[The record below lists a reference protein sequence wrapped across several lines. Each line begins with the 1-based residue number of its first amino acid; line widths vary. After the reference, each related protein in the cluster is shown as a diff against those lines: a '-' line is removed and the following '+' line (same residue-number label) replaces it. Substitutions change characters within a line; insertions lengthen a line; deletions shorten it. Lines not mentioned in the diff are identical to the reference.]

1 MAADSKQIQNEARN
15 HTNSMNCARNAHR
28 TRRRIS
34 YSVFL
39 TRAGI
44 GASQVLGCGWLIC
57 HQQTSMVVQ
66 AGKVKELQ
74 CKCGRQ
80 ILSDAHEDSLLILF
94 RTCLDADGKRG
105 RRHRRFLATK
115 CTGLTRLWT
124 SDLDKNPV
132 QCSGCWR
139 QSCPQPPISSL
150 PKLARGDLT
159 RLSPVLGLSLSLC
172 CSGTP
177 LYNSKLLAVPVS
189 IAGVYVVKMRF
200 DFDYLDWMHSMIAR
214 ETRMHWEC
222 QIQPCWQCRL

>member
-1 MAADSKQIQNEARN
+1 MAADSKQIQNEAGN
-15 HTNSMNCARNAHR
+15 HTNSMNCARKAHR
-28 TRRRIS
+28 TRRRIRCS
-34 YSVFL
+34 YSGFL

-94 RTCLDADGKRG
+94 RTCLDADGKRP
-105 RRHRRFLATK
+105 RRHRRFQLLYK
-115 CTGLTRLWT
+115 CTGLSGLWT

-150 PKLARGDLT
+150 PKLAREDLT
-159 RLSPVLGLSLSLC
+159 RLSPVLGLRLSLW

-177 LYNSKLLAVPVS
+177 LYNSKLLSVPVS
-189 IAGVYVVKMRF
+189 IAGVYAVKMRF
-200 DFDYLDWMHSMIAR
+200 DFDYGLNA
-214 ETRMHWEC
+214 
-222 QIQPCWQCRL
+222 